1 MRLAADASSVVAES
15 LRARGIRL
23 LNHDDL
29 ILYITTPTWSE
40 VTHELGRRLD
50 AMVLHG
56 RIEPVEREPMLHET
70 ISGLSQIVTV
80 VMDTDFGQHE
90 AAARDRIPRDP
101 NDWPTVALAL
111 SLGIGIWTND
121 HDFFGCG
128 VPVWTSQTLL
138 THLGS
143 GRAALDR

>member
-15 LRARGIRL
+15 LRVRGNL
-23 LNHDDL
+23 LLTHENL
-29 ILYITTPTWSE
+29 TLYMTPPTWSE

-50 AMVLHG
+50 AMELHG
-56 RIEPVEREPMLHET
+56 RIEPIERGPMLDRT
-70 ISGLSQIVTV
+70 LRGLSQVITVVTV
-80 VMDTDFGQHE
+80 AEYGGFE

-121 HDFFGCG
+121 YDFFGCG
-128 VPVWTSQTLL
+128 VPVWTTQTLL
-138 THLGS
+138 THLAS
-143 GRAALDR
+143 GRAQLEH

>member
-15 LRARGIRL
+15 LRARGVQL
-23 LNHDDL
+23 LSDANL
-29 ILYITTPTWSE
+29 ILYITPPTWSE

-56 RIEPVEREPMLHET
+56 RIERAERDPMLRET
-70 ISGLSQIVTV
+70 ILGLSRIITMVNEAAYQEY
-80 VMDTDFGQHE
+80 E

-111 SLGIGIWTND
+111 RMGIGIWTND
-121 HDFFGCG
+121 QDYFGCG
-128 VPVWTSQTLL
+128 VPVWTTETLL
-138 THLGS
+138 THVAS